1 MKANRTEIQPVE
13 FQTTR
18 SVDKEQRQL
27 TKERERINTM
37 QKKGR
42 NLIKS
47 KTDTAATGQQVLASK
62 ITFVVFVTSA
72 WL

>member
-27 TKERERINTM
+27 TKERERINTK